1 MSSYLT
7 TKIPGTGGTIK
18 ESPEDFLV
26 EELPL
31 YTPCGEGEHLYLLVE
46 KEGITT
52 HELLHRLAKALGLR
66 ERDIGYAGL
75 KDARATTRQTVSVT
89 GVTPR
94 QALDLQLDNIRV
106 LDARFHR
113 NKLRLGHL
121 AGNRFTIRLRQVRDD
136 ALEHALDT
144 LHILQQTGVPNR
156 FGEQRYGVLG
166 NSHRIGRA
174 LLRRDFPEAIR
185 EIIGDP
191 ALIANER
198 WRSAAE
204 AFGQGD
210 LDGALTAFPG
220 RFRDERALLH
230 ALRAGKSPE
239 AALMGYPRKLL
250 RLYLSAYQSHLFD
263 RVLAMRLDS
272 IDLLWPG
279 DLAYKHVN
287 GACFLVVDPAAE
299 QPRADA
305 MEISPSGP
313 MFGYKMTPA
322 QGQAALLEQSLLD
335 KEGLSLEN
343 FRLSD
348 GLGMEG
354 ERRPLRVPIENPT
367 ARREGEDLLLEFS
380 LPRGSYATAVLY
392 EIVKDAP

>member
-1 MSSYLT
+1 MPSYLT
-7 TKIPGTGGTIK
+7 AKVPGTGGTIK

-89 GVTPR
+89 GVTPEK
-94 QALDLQLDNIRV
+94 ALDLQLDNIRV

-121 AGNRFTIRLRQVRDD
+121 AGNRFTIRLRQVKGD

-174 LLRRDFPEAIR
+174 LLRRE
-185 EIIGDP
+185 
-191 ALIANER
+191 
-198 WRSAAE
+198 
-204 AFGQGD
+204 
-210 LDGALTAFPG
+210 
-220 RFRDERALLH
+220 
-230 ALRAGKSPE
+230 
-239 AALMGYPRKLL
+239 
-250 RLYLSAYQSHLFD
+250 
-263 RVLAMRLDS
+263 
-272 IDLLWPG
+272 
-279 DLAYKHVN
+279 
-287 GACFLVVDPAAE
+287 
-299 QPRADA
+299 
-305 MEISPSGP
+305 
-313 MFGYKMTPA
+313 
-322 QGQAALLEQSLLD
+322 
-335 KEGLSLEN
+335 
-343 FRLSD
+343 
-348 GLGMEG
+348 
-354 ERRPLRVPIENPT
+354 
-367 ARREGEDLLLEFS
+367 
-380 LPRGSYATAVLY
+380 LPRT
-392 EIVKDAP
+392 P